1 MQALKRRTFLKGM
14 GATAGALTLA
24 QLGILAQQQPPILIG
39 AVIPLSGAL
48 ASFGPRFQVAAQLAL
63 DEVNKAGGVL
73 GRRVELIVRDS
84 GTNPQQGVQ
93 AATDLINVNKV
104 QVIFGA
110 AASGVTIPISSVTVP
125 AKVVLISPSATS
137 PAITNLKDDDF
148 VFRTA
153 PPDTLQGIVLAA
165 LAASK
170 DYSKIAI
177 IARNDAYGAG
187 LADVTK
193 KTFERLGGK
202 ANVVLYET
210 NVTDF
215 SAQIAAATRDNPEA
229 ISLIT
234 FDEGEAL
241 ITQMVRAGVTNFDL
255 LVDGN
260 KNQDLIDRLVKSIG
274 TAPLEGKVGTAP
286 ALAPGAGGDAFTRAY
301 RQRLNEDPFVFTP
314 HSFDA
319 LAIVCL
325 AIQKAGEYNGVK
337 IRDNLRFVANPPG
350 KVFTVGQLG
359 DALAAIKAGQDVNYE
374 GASGSV
380 DLDAAGEPFGPV
392 GTWKIVN
399 GKIVDDPEVVGFTT
413 QQSVDDYIKC
423 VEECIKRFGK
433 NGTNPDKKALLE
445 CVRGCAKVAG
455 GKSAPF
461 CPPS

>member
-63 DEVNKAGGVL
+63 DEVNQAGGVL

-93 AATDLINVNKV
+93 AATELINVNQV

-125 AKVVLISPSATS
+125 AQVVLISPSATS
-137 PAITNLKDDDF
+137 PAITNLQDNDF

-165 LAASK
+165 LARFFRG
-170 DYSKIAI
+170 YTRIAI

-187 LADVTK
+187 LAQVTADIF
-193 KTFERLGGK
+193 TRLGGTVT
-202 ANVVLYET
+202 AIALYAT

-215 SAQIAAATRDNPEA
+215 SAQIAAATRGNPQA

-260 KNQDLIDRLVKSIG
+260 KNQDLIDRLVRSIG
-274 TAPLEGKVGTAP
+274 AAPLNNKVGTAP
-286 ALAPGAGGDAFTRAY
+286 ALAPGAGGDVFARAY

-325 AIQKAGEYNGVK
+325 AIQKAGVYNGVG

-350 KVFTVGQLG
+350 RVFTVGQLG
-359 DALAAIKAGQDVNYE
+359 DALAAIRAGQDVNYE

-380 DLDAAGEPFGPV
+380 DLDAAGDPVGPV
-392 GTWKIVN
+392 GIWRIVN
-399 GKIVDDPEVVGFTT
+399 GRIQDDPKPCDITLVDIDNDGEQEVVVDCGDLDGSGSIETT
-413 QQSVDDYIKC
+413 NVDVDGDGDVDIVIKH
-423 VEECIKRFGK
+423 
-433 NGTNPDKKALLE
+433 
-445 CVRGCAKVAG
+445 
-455 GKSAPF
+455 
-461 CPPS
+461 

>member
-165 LAASK
+165 LARFFRR
-170 DYSKIAI
+170 YTRIAI

-193 KTFERLGGK
+193 NVFERLGGK

-215 SAQIAAATRDNPEA
+215 SAQISAATRDNPEA

-286 ALAPGAGGDAFTRAY
+286 ALAPGAGGDAFAKAY

-359 DALAAIKAGQDVNYE
+359 DALAAIKAGEDVNYE

-380 DLDAAGEPFGPV
+380 DLDAAGEPVGPV
-392 GTWKIVN
+392 GIWRIVN
-399 GKIVDDPEVVGFTT
+399 GRIQDDPKPCDITLVDIDNDREQEVVVNCGDLDGSGKIETT
-413 QQSVDDYIKC
+413 NVDVDGDGDVDI
-423 VEECIKRFGK
+423 VI
-433 NGTNPDKKALLE
+433 LH
-445 CVRGCAKVAG
+445 
-455 GKSAPF
+455 
-461 CPPS
+461 